1 MPMHEVR
8 PWPAA
13 AMCRG
18 GAMKAL
24 GGALA
29 TLAAHAGRLLWLLLS
44 RLALCVLLGATI
56 NAALLYERVG
66 AGWTAWQAGHWGGLA
81 GSVLALPL
89 VLASMLAYAVLGYR
103 QGLSAALDQAFRTL
117 SGPLL
122 DLIAERAS
130 ALLQRAEGA
139 ERLAELPA
147 RLRDLDERLQGQR
160 WIVRKIAGL
169 LLARLPYADLLNRPE
184 VSERLQAAR
193 EGDTLTTLIRRELDR
208 IELPGLGW
216 WPIAAL
222 VTLHLGLIALLW

>member
-1 MPMHEVR
+1 
-8 PWPAA
+8 
-13 AMCRG
+13 
-18 GAMKAL
+18 MKAL

-130 ALLQRAEGA
+130 ALLQRAGGSRA